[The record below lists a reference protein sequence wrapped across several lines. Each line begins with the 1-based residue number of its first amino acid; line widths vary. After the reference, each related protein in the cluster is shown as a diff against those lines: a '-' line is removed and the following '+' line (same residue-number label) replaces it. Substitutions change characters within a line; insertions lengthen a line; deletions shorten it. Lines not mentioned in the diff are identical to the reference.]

1 LSGLV
6 VVLLIGIPLVGLLL
20 VVLADLVPD
29 RLIVDQLL
37 IALDN
42 GSLPREDYGTGWT
55 GHQVDQFTD
64 CLGLTIGLGDL
75 PGTNM
80 LSSAIE
86 NPTLGKCTSA
96 VPRLEGYQAGDGLSR
111 SYEYY
116 RYWHGYTVPIRPL
129 VASVGLRGTRIL
141 TAAVLVVGILGFA
154 RSLAQR
160 HGPVAPVVLLAPLV
174 LTTDFADL
182 PASLPHAY
190 GVVAIL
196 GTCWLAY
203 VAVVSRA
210 TLWRAAVVSGFSGAV
225 VVYTDILTTAP
236 AGWAL
241 CVFVVTL
248 AASTLAT
255 GSRLAAFSGT
265 SAVSW
270 IVGYG
275 WMWFSKWILAALIYG
290 YDEVR
295 RTIGANVSNRL
306 DGEYVDIEEGVLAST
321 RVNVSQWWAQP
332 LSGAVLVAIVA
343 VIVAVWIRR
352 IRDDPGGDRR
362 VLDRLILSSAA
373 LIPVVWYETLRNH
386 SQVHFWFTYR
396 AVSVVIGII
405 AAASVVRMV
414 ERSAMLQLE
423 HTDDEAENDEFGADC
438 DGGNGGDHD
447 PHGLGRVE
455 SLE

>member
-1 LSGLV
+1 M
-6 VVLLIGIPLVGLLL
+6 LLIGIPLVGLLL

-29 RLIVDQLL
+29 RLIVDQLVV
-37 IALDN
+37 ALRN
-42 GSLPREDYGTGWT
+42 GGLPREDYGTGWT
-55 GHQVDQFTD
+55 GHRVDQFTD

-75 PGTNM
+75 PGTNV

-86 NPTLGKCTSA
+86 SPTLGKCTSA

-116 RYWHGYTVPIRPL
+116 RYWHGYAVPIRPL

-160 HGPVAPVVLLAPLV
+160 HGPVAPIVLFAPLV
-174 LTTDFADL
+174 LSTDFADL
-182 PASLPHAY
+182 QASLPHAY

-203 VAVVSRA
+203 VVVVSGA

-241 CVFVVTL
+241 CIFVVAL
-248 AASTLAT
+248 AASTVAT
-255 GSRLAAFSGT
+255 GPRLAAFAGT

-270 IVGYG
+270 IIGYG
-275 WMWFSKWILAALIYG
+275 WMWFTKWVLAAAIYG

-295 RTIGANVSNRL
+295 KTIGANVSNRL
-306 DGEYVDIEEGVLAST
+306 DGEYVDIEEGVFATT
-321 RVNVSQWWAQP
+321 RLNVSQWWAQP
-332 LSGAVLVAIVA
+332 LSGAVLIAIVA
-343 VIVAVWIRR
+343 VIIVVWVRR
-352 IRDDPGGDRR
+352 IRNDSGDEHR
-362 VLDRLILSSAA
+362 VLDRLILSLAA
-373 LIPVVWYETLRNH
+373 VIPIVWYETLRNH

-396 AVSVVIGII
+396 AVSLVIGII
-405 AAASVVRMV
+405 AAAVVARMIG
-414 ERSAMLQLE
+414 RSAVLQLE
-423 HTDDEAENDEFGADC
+423 HTDDKAGDDELCADG
-438 DGGNGGDHD
+438 DSRDRGDHD
-447 PHGLGRVE
+447 PHRLGRVE